1 MDWASLAAFVAVAE
15 HGGFSAAAGQLH
27 LTQPAVSKRIAALEQ
42 SLQARLFDRLGR
54 QVVLTEA
61 GRALLPRARQMLAE
75 AEAARR
81 ALQDLGQDIGGR
93 LSLATSHHVGLHRLP
108 ALLRH
113 FTALHPRAALDI
125 RFMDSEQAYAQVLQG
140 QVDLAVTTL
149 GPSEP
154 PLRATP
160 VWNDPLLFAV
170 APDHPL
176 AAAPQRRHRA
186 GEGAHRLRKRR
197 TGRAHECLGRRMRQR
212 RQCAGP
218 LPHLHRLHPFH

>member
-113 FTALHPRAALDI
+113 FTALHPRGTYPSGMSWPESPQWGNFIAAFQSADMGKMLW
-125 RFMDSEQAYAQVLQG
+125 SSVLIELG
-140 QVDLAVTTL
+140 VVPISLFIATLAGFAL
-149 GPSEP
+149 GHLYVP
-154 PLRATP
+154 
-160 VWNDPLLFAV
+160 F
-170 APDHPL
+170 
-176 AAAPQRRHRA
+176 
-186 GEGAHRLRKRR
+186 
-197 TGRAHECLGRRMRQR
+197 GRAIFICWFF
-212 RQCAGP
+212 CV
-218 LPHLHRLHPFH
+218 